1 LQNQVSRQTGEPE
14 AANCIAPER
23 LSRISQAALK
33 EALRTAK
40 DLQNRLALD
49 YQL

>member
-1 LQNQVSRQTGEPE
+1 LRQTGDPE
-14 AANCIAPER
+14 TANCVAPER
-23 LSRISQAALK
+23 LGRIGQAALK

-40 DLQNRLALD
+40 DLQGRLALD